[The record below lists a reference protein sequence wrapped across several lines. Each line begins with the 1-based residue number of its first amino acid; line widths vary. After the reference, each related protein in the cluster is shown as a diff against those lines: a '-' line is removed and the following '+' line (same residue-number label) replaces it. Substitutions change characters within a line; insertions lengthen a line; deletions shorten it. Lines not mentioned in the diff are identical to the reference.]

1 MNQIDGQISLT
12 DLFDLMSPQK
22 KTMEPPIL
30 LREGQKVYKVIRGD
44 VEECIVTG
52 RSWVCFETNRGYTLK
67 RLGGCWDVV
76 WNDSIGV
83 NLFTDL
89 KEANEKTEKYLIEN
103 DCIRAGDI
111 KAKEVFAYKYL
122 YNDREIVSF
131 YAVLEDDTVYYK
143 YGGMYE
149 HIGTMKEMAGFEKD
163 MHNDRKR
170 DGYEEIADYLPV
182 FTNMYKCKNDTW
194 LYAAARYQYFNC

>member
-1 MNQIDGQISLT
+1 MKQIDGQISLT
-12 DLFDLMSPQK
+12 DLFDLMPPQT

-30 LREGQKVYKVIRGD
+30 LHEGQKVYKVVRGD

-52 RSWVCFETNRGYTLK
+52 RSWVCLETDRGYTLK
-67 RLGGCWDVV
+67 QIGGCWDTA
-76 WNDSIGV
+76 WNSSIGE
-83 NLFTDL
+83 NLFTDP
-89 KEANEKTEKYLIEN
+89 KEASEKAEHYLIEN
-103 DCIRAGDI
+103 DHIRADDI

-122 YNDREIVSF
+122 YNDREITRF

-143 YGGMYE
+143 YGSMYE
-149 HIGTMKEMAGFEKD
+149 HIGTMKEMSEFKKD

-182 FTNMYKCKNDTW
+182 FANMYKCRHNTW